1 MIVVRVAGEPTGSR
15 RAENEHIPL
24 ADRSRGEESAP
35 VVSPAGP
42 APSPSGAAQ
51 TDAAL
56 TDAARTDTVALAQHA
71 GAVPVT
77 GARRLRDVLG
87 AYVAL
92 TKPRIIE
99 LLLITTIPA
108 LFAAQRSVPPVGLV
122 IATLVGGTL
131 AAGSANALNCV
142 VDADIDAI
150 MRRTRGRP
158 LARHA
163 VSTRGAL
170 IFGVSLGVLSA
181 VFLWA
186 TTTWQAAVLAVVAI
200 LFYVFVYSL
209 WLKRRT
215 AQNIVWGGLAGCMPV
230 IIGWSAVTGGIG
242 WPAWV
247 FFGVIFFWTP
257 PHTWAL
263 AMRYRADY
271 AAAGVPML
279 PVVASERVV
288 ARQIVFYSWA
298 MVACSLLLV
307 PASSWIYAAVA
318 VPVGLGFLAL
328 AQLLHSR
335 VLRGEPAR
343 PMTLFHVSNLY
354 LTAVSVAW
362 AVDSVVG
369 LPVFGWPW

>member
-1 MIVVRVAGEPTGSR
+1 M
-15 RAENEHIPL
+15 
-24 ADRSRGEESAP
+24 
-35 VVSPAGP
+35 PAK
-42 APSPSGAAQ
+42 
-51 TDAAL
+51 
-56 TDAARTDTVALAQHA
+56 
-71 GAVPVT
+71 
-77 GARRLRDVLG
+77 LG

-108 LFAAQRSVPPVGLV
+108 MFAAHRQVPPIGLIV
-122 IATLVGGTL
+122 ATLVGGTL

-142 VDADIDAI
+142 VDADIDAV
-150 MRRTRGRP
+150 MRRTRTRP

-170 IFGVSLGVLSA
+170 IFGVLLGIAATAVLA
-181 VFLWA
+181 LA
-186 TTTWQAAVLAVVAI
+186 TTWQAAVLAVVAI

-215 AQNIVWGGLAGCMPV
+215 SQNIVWGGLAGCMPV
-230 IIGWSAVTGGIG
+230 IIGWSAVTGDIG

-263 AMRYRADY
+263 AMRYREDY

-279 PVVASERVV
+279 PVVATERVV
-288 ARQIVFYSWA
+288 VRQIVLYSWA
-298 MVACSLLLV
+298 MVACSMLLV

-318 VPVGLGFLAL
+318 VPVGLWFLAM
-328 AQLLHSR
+328 AHLLHTR
-335 VLRGEPAR
+335 VLRGAAAK
-343 PMTLFHVSNLY
+343 PMTLFHLSNLY

-369 LPVFGWPW
+369 LPVVGWPW

>member
-1 MIVVRVAGEPTGSR
+1 MT
-15 RAENEHIPL
+15 
-24 ADRSRGEESAP
+24 
-35 VVSPAGP
+35 
-42 APSPSGAAQ
+42 
-51 TDAAL
+51 
-56 TDAARTDTVALAQHA
+56 ARTSDEASGGA
-71 GAVPVT
+71 AVPVDAPSRAT
-77 GARRLRDVLG
+77 RSRLA

-108 LFAAQRSVPPVGLV
+108 MFAARREVPNLLLV
-122 IATLVGGTL
+122 LATLVGGAL

-142 VDADIDAI
+142 VDADIDAV
-150 MRRTRGRP
+150 MKRTRTRP
-158 LARHA
+158 LARHE
-163 VSTRGAL
+163 VPTRNAL
-170 IFGVSLGVLSA
+170 VFGIVLGVVAA
-181 VFLWA
+181 VELWW

-215 AQNIVWGGLAGCMPV
+215 SQNIVWGGLAGCMPV

-279 PVVASERVV
+279 PVVATERVV
-288 ARQIVFYSWA
+288 VRQIVVYSWA

-318 VPVGLGFLAL
+318 APVGLAFLA
-328 AQLLHSR
+328 AAHTLHVK
-335 VLRGEPAR
+335 VLRGAAAQ
-343 PMTLFHVSNLY
+343 PMTLFHLSNLY
-354 LTAVSVAW
+354 LTAISVAW
-362 AVDSVVG
+362 AVDAAIGLRVV
-369 LPVFGWPW
+369 GWPW

>member
-1 MIVVRVAGEPTGSR
+1 M
-15 RAENEHIPL
+15 
-24 ADRSRGEESAP
+24 
-35 VVSPAGP
+35 
-42 APSPSGAAQ
+42 
-51 TDAAL
+51 
-56 TDAARTDTVALAQHA
+56 
-71 GAVPVT
+71 
-77 GARRLRDVLG
+77 
-87 AYVAL
+87 
-92 TKPRIIE
+92 
-99 LLLITTIPA
+99 
-108 LFAAQRSVPPVGLV
+108 FAAQRSVPPLGLV
-122 IATLVGGTL
+122 LATLVGGTL

-142 VDADIDAI
+142 VDADIDAV
-150 MRRTRGRP
+150 MRRTRARP

-163 VSTRGAL
+163 VSIRGAL
-170 IFGVSLGVLSA
+170 IFGVVLGVLSA

-200 LFYVFVYSL
+200 LFYVFVYSM

-288 ARQIVFYSWA
+288 ARQIVLYSWA

-328 AQLLHSR
+328 AHLLHSR

-369 LPVFGWPW
+369 LPVLGWPW

>member
-1 MIVVRVAGEPTGSR
+1 MKVEGGGSALRYRSSRAAPRRTTEENDQENVEARVTFQTSADPSAPAPASDRSGE
-15 RAENEHIPL
+15 A
-24 ADRSRGEESAP
+24 ADR
-35 VVSPAGP
+35 AG
-42 APSPSGAAQ
+42 
-51 TDAAL
+51 L
-56 TDAARTDTVALAQHA
+56 KVR
-71 GAVPVT
+71 
-77 GARRLRDVLG
+77 LG

-108 LFAAQRSVPPVGLV
+108 MFAARREVPTLWLV
-122 IATLVGGTL
+122 LATLVGGTL

-150 MRRTRGRP
+150 MRRTKARP
-158 LARHA
+158 LARHL
-163 VSTRGAL
+163 VSTRNAL
-170 IFGVSLGVLSA
+170 IFGVLLGLASCG
-181 VFLWA
+181 FLAW

-215 AQNIVWGGLAGCMPV
+215 SQNIVWGGLAGCMPV
-230 IIGWSAVTGGIG
+230 VIGWSAITGGIG

-263 AMRYRADY
+263 AMRYRDDY

-279 PVVASERVV
+279 PVVAPERVV
-288 ARQIVFYSWA
+288 VRQIVLYSWA

-318 VPVGLGFLAL
+318 VPAGLVFLAI
-328 AQLLHSR
+328 AHVLHFR
-335 VLRGEPAR
+335 VLRGVPAQ
-343 PMTLFHVSNLY
+343 PMTLFHLSNLY
-354 LTAVSVAW
+354 LTAISVAW
-362 AVDSVVG
+362 AADAAIGVTAV
-369 LPVFGWPW
+369 GWPR

>member
-1 MIVVRVAGEPTGSR
+1 MERSGVFVTAVGSR
-15 RAENEHIPL
+15 PAGVLETSTV
-24 ADRSRGEESAP
+24 DRSF
-35 VVSPAGP
+35 V
-42 APSPSGAAQ
+42 
-51 TDAAL
+51 
-56 TDAARTDTVALAQHA
+56 ARLK
-71 GAVPVT
+71 
-77 GARRLRDVLG
+77 

-108 LFAAQRSVPPVGLV
+108 MFAAQRQVPSLGLLL
-122 IATLVGGTL
+122 ATLVGGTL

-142 VDADIDAI
+142 VDAHIDAI

-170 IFGVSLGVLSA
+170 IFGIVLGVLSA
-181 VFLWA
+181 GLLWA
-186 TTTWQAAVLAVVAI
+186 TTTWQAAALAVVAI
-200 LFYVFVYSL
+200 LFYVFVYSI

-215 AQNIVWGGLAGCMPV
+215 SQNIVWGGLAGCMPV
-230 IIGWSAVTGGIG
+230 IIGWSAVTGDIG

-279 PVVASERVV
+279 PVVATERVV
-288 ARQIVFYSWA
+288 VRQIVIYSWA

-318 VPVGLGFLAL
+318 VPLGLAFLAL
-328 AQLLHSR
+328 AHLLHSR
-335 VLRGEPAR
+335 VLRGVPAR
-343 PMTLFHVSNLY
+343 PMTLFHLSNLY
-354 LTAVSVAW
+354 LTGISVAW

-369 LPVFGWPW
+369 LPVLGWPW

>member
-1 MIVVRVAGEPTGSR
+1 M
-15 RAENEHIPL
+15 
-24 ADRSRGEESAP
+24 
-35 VVSPAGP
+35 PAK
-42 APSPSGAAQ
+42 
-51 TDAAL
+51 
-56 TDAARTDTVALAQHA
+56 
-71 GAVPVT
+71 
-77 GARRLRDVLG
+77 LG

-108 LFAAQRSVPPVGLV
+108 MFAAQRQVPPIGLIV
-122 IATLVGGTL
+122 ATLVGGTL

-142 VDADIDAI
+142 VDADIDAV
-150 MRRTRGRP
+150 MRRTRTRP

-170 IFGVSLGVLSA
+170 IFGVLLGIAATAVLA
-181 VFLWA
+181 LA
-186 TTTWQAAVLAVVAI
+186 TTWQAAVLAVVAI

-215 AQNIVWGGLAGCMPV
+215 SQNIVWGGLAGCMPV
-230 IIGWSAVTGGIG
+230 IIGWSAVTGDIG

-263 AMRYRADY
+263 AMRYREDY

-279 PVVASERVV
+279 PVVATERVV
-288 ARQIVFYSWA
+288 VRQIVLYSWA
-298 MVACSLLLV
+298 MVACSMLLV

-318 VPVGLGFLAL
+318 VPVGLWFLAM
-328 AQLLHSR
+328 AHLLHTR
-335 VLRGEPAR
+335 VLRGAAAK
-343 PMTLFHVSNLY
+343 PMTLFHLSNLY

-369 LPVFGWPW
+369 LRVVGWPW

>member
-1 MIVVRVAGEPTGSR
+1 MK
-15 RAENEHIPL
+15 
-24 ADRSRGEESAP
+24 
-35 VVSPAGP
+35 VVSRTGAAKPGIDHQDP
-42 APSPSGAAQ
+42 APPSAESGAARRP
-51 TDAAL
+51 AL
-56 TDAARTDTVALAQHA
+56 PAK
-71 GAVPVT
+71 
-77 GARRLRDVLG
+77 LG

-108 LFAAQRSVPPVGLV
+108 MFAAQRQVPPLGLM

-142 VDADIDAI
+142 VDADIDAA
-150 MRRTRGRP
+150 MRRTRTRP
-158 LARHA
+158 LARHS

-170 IFGVSLGVLSA
+170 IFGVLLGIAATAVLA
-181 VFLWA
+181 LA
-186 TTTWQAAVLAVVAI
+186 TTWQAAVLAVVAI

-215 AQNIVWGGLAGCMPV
+215 SQNIVWGGLAGCMPV
-230 IIGWSAVTGGIG
+230 IIGWSAVTGDIG

-263 AMRYRADY
+263 AMRYREDY

-279 PVVASERVV
+279 PVVATERVV
-288 ARQIVFYSWA
+288 VRQIVLYSWA
-298 MVACSLLLV
+298 MVACSMLLV
-307 PASSWIYAAVA
+307 PASSWIYAAIA
-318 VPVGLGFLAL
+318 VPVGLWFLAM
-328 AQLLHSR
+328 AHLLHTR
-335 VLRGEPAR
+335 VLRGAAAK
-343 PMTLFHVSNLY
+343 PMTLFHLSNLY

-362 AVDSVVG
+362 AVDSIVG
-369 LPVFGWPW
+369 LPVLGWPW